1 MAIALRKPANRSAK
15 PRRPALRVVEVR
27 RRTTRVVVFTA
38 TLIALGL
45 GTLAVIHTQIAS
57 RQAVIDELD
66 RSIAEENDRFDTLRA
81 VRAELRAPARLDQRA
96 RELGMAP
103 ALDSSFLS
111 VDPLV
116 LAMAMASTSA
126 DNDVVDVPD
135 YLGPL
140 DQFRMVK
147 IMNGMDR

>member
-1 MAIALRKPANRSAK
+1 MAIALRKPASGSTTS
-15 PRRPALRVVEVR
+15 RRPTLQVVEAR

-38 TLIALGL
+38 TLVAIGL

-57 RQAVIDELD
+57 RQAVIDQLD

-81 VRAELRAPARLDQRA
+81 VRAELRAPVRLDQRA

-116 LAMAMASTSA
+116 LAMAMASTST
-126 DNDVVDVPD
+126 DNDVADVPD

-147 IMNGMDR
+147 IMNGMD

>member
-1 MAIALRKPANRSAK
+1 MAIALRKPANRSAG

-96 RELGMAP
+96 RELGMTP

-126 DNDVVDVPD
+126 YNDVVDVPD

>member
-1 MAIALRKPANRSAK
+1 MAIALRKPASK
-15 PRRPALRVVEVR
+15 PASSRRPALRVVEVR
-27 RRTTRVVVFTA
+27 RRTTRMVVFTA
-38 TLIALGL
+38 TLIAIGL
-45 GTLAVIHTQIAS
+45 GALAVIHTQIAS
-57 RQAVIDELD
+57 RQSVIDQLD
-66 RSIAEENDRFDTLRA
+66 RSIAEENDRFDSLRA

-116 LAMAMASTSA
+116 LAMAMAATST
-126 DNDVVDVPD
+126 DNDVADVPD

-147 IMNGMDR
+147 IMNGMD

>member
-1 MAIALRKPANRSAK
+1 MAIALRKPASGSGAS
-15 PRRPALRVVEVR
+15 RRPTLQVVEAR
-27 RRTTRVVVFTA
+27 RRTTRVVVFIA
-38 TLIALGL
+38 TLVAIGL

-57 RQAVIDELD
+57 RQAVIDQLD

-81 VRAELRAPARLDQRA
+81 VRAELRAPMRLDQRA

-116 LAMAMASTSA
+116 LAMAMASTST
-126 DNDVVDVPD
+126 DNDVADVPD

-147 IMNGMDR
+147 IMNGMD

>member
-1 MAIALRKPANRSAK
+1 MAIALRKPASGSPAS
-15 PRRPALRVVEVR
+15 RRPTLQVVEAR

-38 TLIALGL
+38 TLVAIGL

-57 RQAVIDELD
+57 RQAVIDQLD

-81 VRAELRAPARLDQRA
+81 VRAELRAPVRLDQRA

-116 LAMAMASTSA
+116 LAMAMASTST
-126 DNDVVDVPD
+126 DNDVADVPD

-147 IMNGMDR
+147 IMNGMD

>member
-1 MAIALRKPANRSAK
+1 MAIALRKPASRSTTS
-15 PRRPALRVVEVR
+15 RRPALQVVEVR

-38 TLIALGL
+38 VLIAVGL
-45 GTLAVIHTQIAS
+45 GTLAAIHTQIAS
-57 RQAVIDELD
+57 RQAVIDQLD

-103 ALDSSFLS
+103 AIDSSFLA

-116 LAMAMASTSA
+116 LAMAMAATSVEG
-126 DNDVVDVPD
+126 DVADVPD

-147 IMNGMDR
+147 IMNGMD

>member
-1 MAIALRKPANRSAK
+1 MAIALRKPASRSTA

-38 TLIALGL
+38 TLIAIGL

-81 VRAELRAPARLDQRA
+81 VRAELRAPDRLDQRA

-111 VDPLV
+111 VDPLI
-116 LAMAMASTSA
+116 LAMAMASTNA
-126 DNDVVDVPD
+126 DHDVADVQD

-147 IMNGMDR
+147 IMNGMD

>member
-1 MAIALRKPANRSAK
+1 M
-15 PRRPALRVVEVR
+15 
-27 RRTTRVVVFTA
+27 VVFTA
-38 TLIALGL
+38 TLIAIGL
-45 GTLAVIHTQIAS
+45 GALAVIHTQIAS
-57 RQAVIDELD
+57 RQSVIDQLD
-66 RSIAEENDRFDTLRA
+66 RSIAEENDRFDSLRA

-116 LAMAMASTSA
+116 LAMAMAATST
-126 DNDVVDVPD
+126 DNDVADVPD

-147 IMNGMDR
+147 ILNGMD